1 MNGIRTGKISTA
13 VCFAPLLLLLFRIAK
28 GLSMFLEIKDF
39 LNPDEVARL
48 RDMAAKV
55 QFVDGR
61 ISNPHNQAKNNLQ
74 ASESDPLY
82 AESSRLVAAAFARCA
97 PFRDFAFPR
106 HIAPPLLARYEIGM
120 TYGAHADTSHMRFGN
135 DVRRSDLSA
144 TVWLSPP
151 DSYDGGE
158 LVVHLGNLPVIIK
171 GEPGSLI
178 VYPSTQL
185 HQVTAIRRGQRLV
198 SITFIES
205 MIPDEFQRTQLY
217 ELNEVAALEGL
228 KMNWK
233 NRVRLE
239 AVRNNLLR
247 LWSR

>member
-1 MNGIRTGKISTA
+1 
-13 VCFAPLLLLLFRIAK
+13 
-28 GLSMFLEIKDF
+28 MFLEIKDF
-39 LNPDEVARL
+39 LKAEEVARL
-48 RDMAAKV
+48 LELGQRV
-55 QFVDGR
+55 RFVDGR

-74 ASESDPLY
+74 ASEADPNY
-82 AESSRLVAAAFARCA
+82 AESSRIVADAFARSE

-106 HIAPPLLARYEIGM
+106 HVAPPLLARYEMGM

-135 DVRRSDLSA
+135 EVHRSDLSA
-144 TVWLSPP
+144 TVWLNPP
-151 DSYDGGE
+151 ASYDGGE
-158 LVVHLGNLPVIIK
+158 LIVHLGTKPVVIK
-171 GEPGSLI
+171 GEPGSVI

-185 HQVTAIRRGQRLV
+185 HEVTPVRRGQRLV

-205 MIPDEFQRTQLY
+205 LVPDEFLRTQLY

-228 KMNWK
+228 RMAWE

-247 LWSR
+247 LWSRS